1 MGSIHGLKAV
11 RKIVVECM
19 KNIHPIYNIKILMI
33 KKELAADPALKEE
46 NWERFL
52 PQFKKKNVQRKKV
65 PKDVLKAKEA
75 EYTPFPPAQ
84 MPRKIDAQLESGE
97 YFLSEEEKR
106 SKARAEKAA
115 AAEAKADAKKA
126 ARDALFEAPEE
137 DTHAAEPE
145 AEKEKKKKSKKS
157 KDAAEEPAAEDA
169 EPETKESKKSKK
181 KSKREEGADDMDT
194 SESAAASTSS
204 SAAAASSS
212 AAAAVVG
219 GDSESAGKSRF
230 GKPAKKRKR
239 GEAQATVPEHERRDA
254 TSAATTQSTGAIDVA
269 ALKSKFQKHNT
280 AAAEAAKD
288 AASFIQGGLATEPT
302 ETKSKKSKKLK
313 SEK

>member
-84 MPRKIDAQLESGE
+84 TPRKIDAQLESGE

-106 SKARAEKAA
+106 NKARAEKAEK
-115 AAEAKADAKKA
+115 AEVKADAKKA

-137 DTHAAEPE
+137 ATHATPAAAAVE
-145 AEKEKKKKSKKS
+145 ADGEKEKKKKSKKS
-157 KDAAEEPAAEDA
+157 KDSAEEPAPAEA
-169 EPETKESKKSKK
+169 ETKESKKSKK

-194 SESAAASTSS
+194 SDSAAASSS

-212 AAAAVVG
+212 AAAAAVE
-219 GDSESAGKSRF
+219 ESAGKSRF

-288 AASFIQGGLATEPT
+288 AASFIQAAIVTEPA
-302 ETKSKKSKKLK
+302 ETKSKKSKKSK
-313 SEK
+313 SEN